1 MPEYLSPGVY
11 VEEIDTGNKPIEG
24 VSTSTAGMLGVT
36 ERGPVNV
43 PILITSYGEY
53 RQWFGERLRLQD
65 FSNAVGPHCFLPHA
79 VEGFFQN
86 EGQRAYVTRVLDVN
100 GAIYASDQLFDRGS
114 LGSPETVLLR
124 PAGEDTGTV
133 ANPPLLFVLNSTG
146 LTAGVDWIRIGD
158 GSPAEYRMVDTIN
171 ATPANML
178 LALAFP
184 LSMPH
189 AAGDE
194 VDEFAITADA
204 TYTGTVKLTDADEAG
219 AMELDLSFSAAAD
232 VAKMQVGHLIQIG
245 GSSGEYHLV
254 TEVVPGPQSATIVLD
269 GPLAMSYPAATVIQP
284 LVLPAVPVTPPT
296 LSLAASAGDS
306 LIFPNTNIGF
316 TNTAHLVRIHSSI
329 TTGDEIRRIG
339 AIAEIEVTPGAFFP
353 YPAASIVEKVDLSD
367 DDRHLTA
374 TANSPANTITLDDA
388 SGLNPGD
395 QLIIE
400 PGANQETM
408 TIQSIGAGN
417 VVTLTA
423 NLANNHTVPPAVVV
437 TPVFSLKTL
446 TAIAPAGSLVIAVDN
461 RISLEVND
469 VIRIDAGADEEY
481 ATIVGLPDQATTSP
495 DAGIVL
501 IDHPL
506 IATHG
511 AGTAVRRQAAPVVD
525 TTNPAPPTTLA
536 LPVAADSTQWVITD
550 GTNYGAAPLQS
561 LRVMTPTGE
570 VFFHHIVDLPTIDPA
585 EIALTAPAPATPA
598 LERAHAAGSAVVARF
613 PLIEVQ
619 AIDAGDWG
627 NRLRISVEDES
638 PGLVSRTQL
647 ATVVNPT
654 HIRLASVAGVEVGT
668 VLELLDPLNNDAT
681 VGPLQKVIAI
691 DRTSNYTLTLDGTG
705 LTGAQLTAQANAV
718 AASTRLGVRSRE
730 FKITVLLMHPPD
742 PSLPSRSEQI
752 LDSEVFR
759 NLSMDSRHS
768 RYFQTI
774 IGDINGP
781 LRIEDR
787 RPEGESWYVRVE
799 DLGSNT
805 EEIRL
810 GPETL
815 VDVLPNGRTRPAR
828 QALESGNDSVDT
840 LTDDIYIGADNVDP
854 ELRTGLYSFVNIDD
868 VSIIAVPGRT
878 SATMQGA
885 LIDFCENNQYCFAV
899 LDGPVPMQ
907 VWETSNDSIADVQ
920 QQRQQFDTKYAALYH
935 PWVLIEDP
943 FPVNPAN
950 IANYPL
956 PPSGH
961 VLGVYARTDVD
972 RGVHKAPANEVVNGI
987 IGLQRIINKPE
998 QDVLN
1003 PYPVNINVI
1012 RDFRNNDRGIRIW
1025 GGRVITSDNDWKYVN
1040 VRRLVIFI
1048 EKSLNEGLQW
1058 VVFEPNADP
1067 LWARVRRTIGNFLTT
1082 VWRNGALEG
1091 TKPEEAYFVKCDRTT
1106 MTQTDIDNGRLIVVI
1121 GIAPVKPAE
1130 FVIIRIGLWTAN
1142 ANS

>member
-53 RQWFGERLRLQD
+53 RRWFGERLRLQD

-86 EGQRAYVTRVLDVN
+86 EGQRVYVTRVLDVN

-133 ANPPLLFVLNSTG
+133 PDPPLLFVLNSAG
-146 LTAGVDWIRIGD
+146 LTAGTDWIRIGD
-158 GSPAEYRMVDTIN
+158 GSLAEYRMVDSIN
-171 ATPANML
+171 TAPANML
-178 LALAFP
+178 LPLAFS
-184 LSMPH
+184 LSLSH
-189 AAGDE
+189 ASGDAVAE
-194 VDEFAITADA
+194 LTEAADG
-204 TYTGTVKLTDADEAG
+204 TYGGTVTLTTAAAAG
-219 AMELDLSFSAAAD
+219 AMELELTFSAAAD
-232 VAKMQVGHLIQIG
+232 VAKMIVGTVIQLG
-245 GSSGEYHLV
+245 GANGEYHLV
-254 TEVVPGPQSATIVLD
+254 AQVIAGPQSATVVLD
-269 GPLAMSYPAATVIQP
+269 GSLAMSYPAAAAVQPVI
-284 LVLPAVPVTPPT
+284 LTATGTPST
-296 LSLAASAGDS
+296 LSLPAGAGDS
-306 LIFPNTNIGF
+306 LVFPSTNVGF
-316 TNTAHLVRIHSSI
+316 TDSTHLVRIHSSI
-329 TTGDEIRRIG
+329 TNADEIRRIG
-339 AIAEIEVTPGAFFP
+339 AIAEIEVTPGAFLP

-374 TANSPANTITLDDA
+374 TATSATNSITLDSA
-388 SGLNPGD
+388 AGLSTGD
-395 QLIIE
+395 QLIID
-400 PGANQETM
+400 PGSNQETKAV
-408 TIQSIGAGN
+408 QSIAGN
-417 VVTLTA
+417 VVTLTT
-423 NLANNHTVPPAVVV
+423 NLANTHTVPPAVIV
-437 TPVFSLKTL
+437 TPAFSLKTL
-446 TAIAPAGSLVIAVDN
+446 TAAAPAGSLVISVDN
-461 RISLEVND
+461 RISLNVND
-469 VIRIDAGADEEY
+469 LIRIDSGVDEEY
-481 ATIVGLPDQATTSP
+481 ATIVGLPEQATTSP

-506 IATHG
+506 IVTHAT
-511 AGTAVRRQAAPVVD
+511 GTAVRRQAAPLVD

-550 GTNYGAAPLQS
+550 GTHYGVAPLQT
-561 LRVMTPTGE
+561 LRVTTPTGE
-570 VFFHHIVDLPTIDPA
+570 VFFHGIVDLPTIHPA
-585 EIALTAPAPATPA
+585 EIGLSMPAPATPA
-598 LERAHAAGSAVVARF
+598 LERAHAAGSEVVARS

-668 VLELLDPLNNDAT
+668 VLEFLDPLNGDAS
-681 VGPLQKVIAI
+681 VGPLQKVIAV

-705 LTGAQLTAQANAV
+705 LTGAQLTAQSNAV

-768 RYFQTI
+768 HYFQTI
-774 IGDINGP
+774 IGYVNGP

-787 RPEGESWYVRVE
+787 RPEGQSWYVRVE
-799 DLGSNT
+799 DLGADT

-828 QALESGNDSVDT
+828 QALEDGNDSVDT
-840 LTDDIYIGADNVDP
+840 LSDIIYMGDDNVDP
-854 ELRTGLYSFVNIDD
+854 ELRTGLYSFVNIDE

-899 LDGPVPMQ
+899 LDGPVPEQ
-907 VWETSNDSIADVQ
+907 VWEPSNDSIADVQ

-935 PWVLIEDP
+935 PWILIEDP
-943 FPVNPAN
+943 FPVNLAN

-1040 VRRLVIFI
+1040 VRRLTIFI

-1058 VVFEPNADP
+1058 VVFEPNAEP